1 MVITVKIGEAKK
13 TESRASGSGAG
24 SGATLRI
31 AVPEELEV
39 DLDEYSQIDTSF
51 LKFLHKSW
59 VKVLSPKKIL
69 QTNGGFVSKFQ
80 DDSVFLRVPA
90 KKEVFQ
96 IMFEENTLFYVKSDD
111 ENYKSVVEMKVE
123 QSKTEYLAMKKELYL
138 NKKIKEIEVLQKTL
152 EKKLARR
159 I

>member
-1 MVITVKIGEAKK
+1 MVITVKIGETKK
-13 TESRASGSGAG
+13 TESKAANG
-24 SGATLRI
+24 GATLRVS
-31 AVPEELEV
+31 VPEEVDL

-59 VKVLSPKKIL
+59 VKVLNARKIL
-69 QTNGGFVSKFQ
+69 QTNGGFVSKCQ

-138 NKKIKEIEVLQKTL
+138 DKKIKEIGVLQKTL

>member
-1 MVITVKIGEAKK
+1 MVITVKIGETKK
-13 TESRASGSGAG
+13 TEGKASNGGAI
-24 SGATLRI
+24 LRVAI
-31 AVPEELEV
+31 PEEVDL

-59 VKVLSPKKIL
+59 VKVLSSRKIL
-69 QTNGGFVSKFQ
+69 QTNGGFVSKCQ

-138 NKKIKEIEVLQKTL
+138 DRKIKEIGVLQKTL
-152 EKKLARR
+152 EKKLSRR